1 MSSWRRS
8 WDDSFNLM
16 PAVSLYTLPR
26 TRFNGIW
33 FLTMKLPS
41 RKLAII
47 KLILSFQNYEQK
59 MLKKGCNHRQ
69 GFINCVKWF
78 FLLSFPYDVIFPTFC
93 LSSKGF
99 SIFTL
104 LKTSLLKNSLQAIS
118 GIYYFFDLLLIIA
131 INQSKK
137 FYKGE
142 DVKLPISSLCQL
154 FPDVCI

>member
-1 MSSWRRS
+1 M
-8 WDDSFNLM
+8 
-16 PAVSLYTLPR
+16 
-26 TRFNGIW
+26 
-33 FLTMKLPS
+33 
-41 RKLAII
+41 
-47 KLILSFQNYEQK
+47 
-59 MLKKGCNHRQ
+59 
-69 GFINCVKWF
+69 
-78 FLLSFPYDVIFPTFC
+78 FPTFC

-137 FYKGE
+137 LYKGE
-142 DVKLPISSLCQL
+142 DVKLAISSLCQL